1 MHQSEEKKYIS
12 KMSLDQFL
20 ISKYNVRAMCFQF
33 NYFEML
39 ASHPYKTFPIFC
51 CRIHQRNL
59 RNTGLDCKR
68 ITLD

>member
-1 MHQSEEKKYIS
+1 MHQSEEKKYTS

-39 ASHPYKTFPIFC
+39 AIHPYKTFPNILL
-51 CRIHQRNL
+51 Q
-59 RNTGLDCKR
+59 NTSKKFEKHRFGLQENY
-68 ITLD
+68 T